1 MEPRATYCLHRI
13 HSGDNMAAESVL
25 TIRGL
30 AKGILRNIELTLD
43 HGRILG
49 LVGPSG
55 CGKTTLA
62 RCIAGFERPDCG
74 EVRVEGQVQLIFQDA
89 AASLNPRFTAGE
101 VIVEPLVIRRW
112 GNRASRREAAAKWME
127 VVGLLPSASGKRALE

>member
-1 MEPRATYCLHRI
+1 MEPRATYFLHRF

-30 AKGILRNIELTLD
+30 GKGILHNIDLTLD

-62 RCIAGFERPDCG
+62 RLHRGIRAAG
-74 EVRVEGQVQLIFQDA
+74 L
-89 AASLNPRFTAGE
+89 
-101 VIVEPLVIRRW
+101 RRTSCR
-112 GNRASRREAAAKWME
+112 RARCS
-127 VVGLLPSASGKRALE
+127 